1 MTMKAII
8 LAAGLGKR
16 MRPLTNE
23 LPKPLLHAGGKM
35 LIEYHL
41 EALANA
47 GFKQVIINTHW
58 CADKIPA
65 ALGSGEKWGLSLSYS
80 HETELLETAGGI
92 LQALPLLCEQEDA
105 LFLVINGDIY
115 CEFDIAQWLA
125 TYSHFDADQSAC
137 LAMVPNPEQHA
148 QGDFSLISSGERLS
162 LSETSDIPRYT
173 YAGLALF
180 RASFFKA
187 LDKSVMPLAPL
198 LKKDIQAGKVVGTI
212 MNEVWMDIG
221 TPERL
226 IALDNYLTPPQKA
239 Y

>member
-16 MRPLTNE
+16 MRPLTND
-23 LPKPLLHAGGKM
+23 LPKPLLNAGGKM

-65 ALGSGEKWGLSLSYS
+65 ALGSGEKWGLSLNYS

-92 LQALPLLCEQEDA
+92 RQALSLFCEQEEI
-105 LFLVINGDIY
+105 FLVINGDIY

-125 TYSHFDADQSAC
+125 TYSRFDTDQSAC

-148 QGDFSLISSGERLS
+148 QGDFSLSSSGARLT
-162 LSETSDIPRYT
+162 LAETSNTPRYT

-180 RASFFKA
+180 RTSFFKG
-187 LDKSVMPLAPL
+187 LDKNVMPLAPL
-198 LKKDIQAGKVVGTI
+198 LKKNIQAGKIVGTI

-226 IALDNYLTPPQKA
+226 TALDNYLKQSKKV